1 MSEIR
6 LLLTTGQQTSGLAQ
20 SRRLRIASSTNAKG
34 LFCLARFC
42 RGYLRTNFRGCRLV
56 LRRRDT
62 QFNLRQGTGGV
73 GELTICVGDYFSQRI
88 LCRFRP
94 LLGKPPTF
102 RCTLAHCL
110 GTSFD
115 FLRVILDAAE
125 NFGCLIHQV
134 EAPAPAPGREQNSV
148 RFHCCERQAFL
159 LVSHERTSAFVP
171 DDIMNGYG
179 KGTIKVRAQAG
190 LSIGRFTPPVKN
202 GFAFQRSTGAFLCC
216 FPGGH
221 RTCPYL
227 LNTVEEQIATM
238 FFIERHRI
246 IVA

>member
-1 MSEIR
+1 MAN
-6 LLLTTGQQTSGLAQ
+6 QATSHN
-20 SRRLRIASSTNAKG
+20 RPTNFWARAKQAPANSVLNQRKG

-88 LCRFRP
+88 LCKFRP

-115 FLRVILDAAE
+115 FLRIILDAVE

-134 EAPAPAPGREQNSV
+134 EG
-148 RFHCCERQAFL
+148 
-159 LVSHERTSAFVP
+159 
-171 DDIMNGYG
+171 
-179 KGTIKVRAQAG
+179 
-190 LSIGRFTPPVKN
+190 
-202 GFAFQRSTGAFLCC
+202 
-216 FPGGH
+216 
-221 RTCPYL
+221 
-227 LNTVEEQIATM
+227 
-238 FFIERHRI
+238 RHRGANKTQYVFI
-246 IVA
+246 AANGRPSFEP